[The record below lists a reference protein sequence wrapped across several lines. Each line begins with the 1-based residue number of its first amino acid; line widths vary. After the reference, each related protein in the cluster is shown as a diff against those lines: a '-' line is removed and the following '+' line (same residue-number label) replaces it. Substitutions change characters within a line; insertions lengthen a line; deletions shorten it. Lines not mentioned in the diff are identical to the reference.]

1 MTAATTS
8 KRPLTRDAEPS
19 PDVVGAGGRRVAA
32 VLLDAVLALLP
43 LVLVPV
49 LGLTRL
55 SPAWVWTLAAAAVI
69 AVVTALFVDLARTG
83 RTPGRRLIR
92 LRTVATE
99 TDLPPKPSQVLRR
112 HVVTADLRAG
122 RDPLRL
128 VPQPFHP
135 FEPASRDGWQ
145 QPAGSAT
152 GSWRLIL
159 DNGVTIDIERPTL
172 LGRTPTNEDG
182 SDHALV
188 AIPDLTR
195 SISRVHAL
203 IEPADDCVWL
213 TDAGATNGTRAASPS
228 ASGGTVI
235 ERWLR
240 SGERVDVR
248 AGGTIHLGDRE
259 LRVTRTSRP
268 GA

>member
-1 MTAATTS
+1 MTAATS
-8 KRPLTRDAEPS
+8 SQRPFTRDAEPS
-19 PDVVGAGGRRVAA
+19 PDVVAARGRLVAA
-32 VLLDAVLALLP
+32 VLLDTVLALLP
-43 LVLVPV
+43 LLLVPL

-55 SPAWVWTLAAAAVI
+55 SPAWARTVAVAGLV
-69 AVVTALFVDLARTG
+69 AVVVGLFVNLARTG
-83 RTPGRRLIR
+83 RTPGRRLLR

-99 TDLPPKPSQVLRR
+99 TRLPPKPSQLLRR
-112 HVVTADLRAG
+112 QVVTADLQAG

-128 VPQPFHP
+128 VPRPFHP
-135 FEPASRDGWQ
+135 FAPASRDGWQ
-145 QPAGSAT
+145 QQAASAT
-152 GSWRLIL
+152 GSWRLVL
-159 DNGVTIDIERPTL
+159 DNGVAIDIERSTL
-172 LGRTPTNEDG
+172 LGRTPTNDEG

-195 SISRVHAL
+195 TISRVHAL

-213 TDAGATNGTRAASPS
+213 TDTGATNGTRAASPS

-240 SGERVDVR
+240 PGERVDVR
-248 AGGTIHLGDRE
+248 PGGTIHLGDRE
-259 LRVTRTSRP
+259 LRVTRSIRR